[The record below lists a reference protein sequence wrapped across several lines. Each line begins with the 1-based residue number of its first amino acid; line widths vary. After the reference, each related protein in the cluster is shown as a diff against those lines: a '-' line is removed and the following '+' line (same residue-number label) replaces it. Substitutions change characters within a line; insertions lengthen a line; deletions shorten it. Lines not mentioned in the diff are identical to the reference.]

1 VRRLARA
8 VAEVTGRAWA
18 AIAHC
23 AAKTWHLVLR
33 CVGFSGSTPSRPRPT
48 DGRQSTPDPGTHR
61 ASRQEARL
69 VRECEAFLAGRYS
82 ARLPRRFRWQW
93 SWLNTLAHAEKA
105 DIEALASRRPG
116 KHTGAA
122 VFAAGEL
129 LRAHERDGWEL
140 SWFQR
145 EFLVPLELDCM
156 RGRVRGPV
164 ATVGG
169 VLDALHR
176 ARPGAKPATS
186 RDRSRGGPARR
197 GAVS

>member
-1 VRRLARA
+1 M
-8 VAEVTGRAWA
+8 GRAWA
-18 AIAHC
+18 AIAQC
-23 AAKTWHLVLR
+23 AAGAWRLVLR
-33 CVGFSGSTPSRPRPT
+33 RVGFGESTRGRPCPT
-48 DGRQSTPDPGTHR
+48 DGRQRTPDTGTHR

-69 VRECEAFLAGRYS
+69 VRECEAFFAGRYP

-105 DIEALASRRPG
+105 DIEALASKRPG
-116 KHTGAA
+116 KHSGAA

-140 SWFQR
+140 GWFQR

-156 RGRVRGPV
+156 RGTVRGPV

-176 ARPGAKPATS
+176 ARPDPKPDTS
-186 RDRSRGGPARR
+186 RNRSRGGPARR